1 MFKRSRAH
9 RNKWYAAI
17 LYVVVNYYE
26 KKKKTCLKVLIFNVK
41 GSTTRLRPIS
51 IMSIII
57 VLCTYILTAFK
68 RNEVRVYSG
77 TYDFSSIRCTP
88 EFKTWKNL
96 IAIRSLCRSRIPI
109 ASATCSWQFHDGK
122 STTCKICSNYTSRYY
137 VFFFVWII
145 SIPPY
150 TYFWCMWCLK

>member
-1 MFKRSRAH
+1 MYKICSNVHGRTTEI
-9 RNKWYAAI
+9 NDTQQ
-17 LYVVVNYYE
+17 YYTLWSITTK

-68 RNEVRVYSG
+68 RKEVRVYSG

-109 ASATCSWQFHDGK
+109 ASATCSWQFRPQF
-122 STTCKICSNYTSRYY
+122 SRRK
-137 VFFFVWII
+137 VNN
-145 SIPPY
+145 
-150 TYFWCMWCLK
+150 M